1 MCKAINAIETSRQ
14 RWIARSKGLSDE
26 MEEDEDLHNKLK
38 SSDQAN
44 ISDEQEFN
52 KENKHFRVKCK
63 GDTSHVRVWHVG
75 EGHRSN
81 QVQVF

>member
-1 MCKAINAIETSRQ
+1 
-14 RWIARSKGLSDE
+14 

-52 KENKHFRVKCK
+52 TENKHFR
-63 GDTSHVRVWHVG
+63 
-75 EGHRSN
+75 
-81 QVQVF
+81 

>member
-1 MCKAINAIETSRQ
+1 MCKAISAIETSRR
-14 RWIARSKGLSDE
+14 RWILRSKGLSDE

-52 KENKHFRVKCK
+52 AENTISGKMR
-63 GDTSHVRVWHVG
+63 G
-75 EGHRSN
+75 
-81 QVQVF
+81 